1 MEIGEFIREKRKENK
16 LTLKQLATKIEL
28 SYTYLSQIELGD
40 RNASPEILEKIAKVL
55 DVPHFDLMKKAGYV
69 HEKEGLEKVVSE
81 YCSLLKE
88 IDNLDLHIRSTQ
100 TFNLDTKV
108 MLESLKKEKEELTK
122 ESAALK
128 QEIDSLDQEGNTKEQ
143 ISILERQVEVYK
155 KLENIEQHTSQLRQ
169 RLENDKAQELAFLEH
184 KNRLSQ
190 AIKEQKIEIEKQL
203 EISYTN
209 AIERIKSQN

>member
-1 MEIGEFIREKRKENK
+1 MEIGEFIREKRKEKK

-128 QEIDSLDQEGNTKEQ
+128 QDLDQEGNTKEQ

>member
-128 QEIDSLDQEGNTKEQ
+128 KEIDSLDQEGNTKKQ

>member
-1 MEIGEFIREKRKENK
+1 MEIGEFIREKRKENR

-155 KLENIEQHTSQLRQ
+155 KLENIELHTSQLRQ

>member
-1 MEIGEFIREKRKENK
+1 MEIGEFIREKRKEKK

-55 DVPHFDLMKKAGYV
+55 DVPHFDLMKKAGFV

-155 KLENIEQHTSQLRQ
+155 KLENIEQHSSQLRQ

-203 EISYTN
+203 EISYTH